1 MTDHHIQLWMLIV
14 QLFAFIGL
22 GIYVLETRRLRKAS
36 QDQIRISQDLIKA
49 AMDQVEGLSKPCL
62 TLWSELRDQKDAIL
76 ELSGARSSV
85 RARDD
90 QGDLVTLNIGNGFA
104 MNVNYRFTATPPT
117 VDARSHHVR
126 YIPNIMATAKITMV
140 EPMSAY
146 VGLWT
151 LTMHYDSI
159 GGRRYET
166 VINLNNLVL
175 TNFKFRQI
183 DRHQQL

>member
-22 GIYVLETRRLRKAS
+22 GLYVLETRRLRKAS

-90 QGDLVTLNIGNGFA
+90 QGDLVTLNI
-104 MNVNYRFTATPPT
+104 
-117 VDARSHHVR
+117 
-126 YIPNIMATAKITMV
+126 
-140 EPMSAY
+140 
-146 VGLWT
+146 
-151 LTMHYDSI
+151 
-159 GGRRYET
+159 
-166 VINLNNLVL
+166 
-175 TNFKFRQI
+175 
-183 DRHQQL
+183 